1 LFKASVQET
10 HDVAI
15 VGAGPAGSTLAILLA
30 RAGYDV
36 VILEKARFPRDKVC
50 GDLVSPRAL
59 KLIEALGCG
68 DALRGLNPQPVR
80 TAEVVLDGEILSET
94 EIPDVDDM
102 PGVCCVIPRE
112 QLDDV
117 MFRAACSSGAVSVE
131 GCRVLGFRQD
141 GSSICIDAEVE
152 GRPNTFRARLI
163 VGADGAQSVVARAA
177 GLTTKDPRYTVS
189 SMRGYLS
196 GLPLEKAT
204 FFFSSESFPG
214 YAWVFPMRGGR
225 ANYGAGVIAEAST
238 RDGIRVRDFLTA
250 VRTMIEQ
257 RARAEGGEVSFGPTV
272 GWPIKTF
279 RADVERIFERGLLI
293 GEAGGFVNPI
303 NGEGIA
309 LGIETSG
316 LAAEVIEDALRTD
329 DTSRNGLRG
338 YEERWRAHFEAD
350 LRVGD
355 MLVSLIRNRHLRD
368 LWLGWFR
375 AVNARARNDRD
386 FAALANGVL
395 AGAIPNRFL
404 FAPNVIAR
412 ALLQGPTVWSALL
425 GRDPNVPETPLW
437 DSLFRLGL
445 GELDRMAGAARDGE
459 WLAGWMDDIAR
470 KQAGTLRALLRR
482 SRSY

>member
-1 LFKASVQET
+1 
-10 HDVAI
+10 
-15 VGAGPAGSTLAILLA
+15 
-30 RAGYDV
+30 
-36 VILEKARFPRDKVC
+36 
-50 GDLVSPRAL
+50 
-59 KLIEALGCG
+59 
-68 DALRGLNPQPVR
+68 
-80 TAEVVLDGEILSET
+80 
-94 EIPDVDDM
+94 
-102 PGVCCVIPRE
+102 
-112 QLDDV
+112 
-117 MFRAACSSGAVSVE
+117 
-131 GCRVLGFRQD
+131 
-141 GSSICIDAEVE
+141 
-152 GRPNTFRARLI
+152 
-163 VGADGAQSVVARAA
+163 
-177 GLTTKDPRYTVS
+177 
-189 SMRGYLS
+189 
-196 GLPLEKAT
+196 
-204 FFFSSESFPG
+204 
-214 YAWVFPMRGGR
+214 
-225 ANYGAGVIAEAST
+225 
-238 RDGIRVRDFLTA
+238 
-250 VRTMIEQ
+250 
-257 RARAEGGEVSFGPTV
+257 
-272 GWPIKTF
+272 
-279 RADVERIFERGLLI
+279 
-293 GEAGGFVNPI
+293 VNPI